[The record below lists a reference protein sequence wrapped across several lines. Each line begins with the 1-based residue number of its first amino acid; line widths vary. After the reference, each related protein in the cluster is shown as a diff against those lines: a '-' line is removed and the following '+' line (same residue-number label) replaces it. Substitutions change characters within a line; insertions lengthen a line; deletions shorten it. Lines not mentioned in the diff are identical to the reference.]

1 MTEITLIR
9 HGQAQSGAKDE
20 KSYDQLSDLGYQ
32 QAKWLGDYVRQSR
45 GYDRI
50 ISGTMNRQI
59 QTAQSLALEG
69 ISHDH
74 DERLNE
80 LDYFGLA
87 NSLQNSHGVDIPTD
101 LTSFTTHFP
110 KLLEVWQKGEIHSD
124 LETYADFRGRIFD
137 ALRDVSKDN
146 GRVLLVTSTGVIS
159 TLTAIAL
166 NLDFT
171 QKCQIFLSV
180 IHTSV
185 HKFKMNDEKLQLV
198 QFGATP
204 HLDVSGRDHAKTH
217 V

>member
-1 MTEITLIR
+1 MAEITLIR

-32 QAKWLGDYVRQSR
+32 QATWLGDYIRQSR

-87 NSLQNSHGVDIPTD
+87 KSLQNSHGVDAPQGFQAFS
-101 LTSFTTHFP
+101 LHLAQ
-110 KLLEVWQKGEIHSD
+110 LLEAWHKGEMHPD
-124 LETYADFRGRIFD
+124 LETYVAFRSRIIGALND
-137 ALRDVSKDN
+137 ATRDSN
-146 GRVLLVTSTGVIS
+146 RVLLVTSTGVIS
-159 TLTAIAL
+159 TIIAIAL
-166 NLDFT
+166 DLDMA
-171 QKCQIFLSV
+171 KKSKMFLNV
-180 IHTSV
+180 AHTSL
-185 HKFKMNDEKLQLV
+185 HKFEINQDEVLLT

-204 HLDVSGRDHAKTH
+204 HLDSDERIHSKTF